1 MTSSKKI
8 KICIFTSVHPWN
20 DVRIFYKQATSLA
33 KRYSVELHAPAEFD
47 KKTINKLTV
56 RGLPLWEN
64 KRHRVKTFFILLK
77 RIWTS
82 EADIF
87 HFHDP
92 ELIVHGLILKIFRRK
107 KVIFDV
113 HENTIQLIKDRS
125 WISYI
130 YKKPLS
136 LFYLGLEKLAPI
148 LFDKIILAEESYRS
162 FIPNN
167 SEVILNF
174 PLVSHILKDQKKQ
187 TDAIYVGGVLKE
199 RGAFELLKIAN
210 YVVDEIPTFLMKIVG
225 PVGNTL
231 LYELKKYIKIN
242 NLKNNVIITGAI
254 DHSLAMEEVKK
265 AKIGLAILH
274 PIGNYLNSLPT
285 KLFEYMCY
293 GLPFIASDFEYWKRF
308 FNGEKAGYFVPYD
321 NTQYS
326 ADKIITLLTDDHLR
340 NQLGVTG
347 KELVKEEY
355 EWLTE
360 EKKLF
365 TIYDTI
371 IANIYIK

>member
-1 MTSSKKI
+1 MATSEKKI
-8 KICIFTSVHPWN
+8 NIFIFTSVHPWN

-47 KKTINKLTV
+47 KKKINKLTV

-64 KRHRVKTFFILLK
+64 KRNRVKTFFILLK
-77 RIWTS
+77 RIWS
-82 EADIF
+82 SDADIF

-92 ELIVHGLILKIFRRK
+92 ELIIHGLILKIFRKK

-136 LFYLGLEKLAPI
+136 LFYLGLEKLAVI
-148 LFDKIILAEESYRS
+148 LFDKIILAEESYRT

-174 PLVSHILKDQKKQ
+174 PLVSKIVKDQEKR

-210 YVVDEIPTFLMKIVG
+210 YVVDDIPTFLMKIIG

-231 LYELKKYIKIN
+231 LYELKKYIEIN
-242 NLKNNVIITGAI
+242 NLKNNVIITNTI
-254 DHSLAMEEVKK
+254 DHNLAMEEVNK

-285 KLFEYMCY
+285 KLFEYMKY

-308 FNGEKAGYFVPYD
+308 FNGKKSGIFVPFD
-321 NTQYS
+321 NIQYA
-326 ADKIITLLTDDHLR
+326 ADKIIKLLKDDYLR
-340 NQLGVTG
+340 NQLGTTG
-347 KELVKEEY
+347 KELVNEKY
-355 EWLTE
+355 KWLTE

-365 TIYDTI
+365 TVYEKI
-371 IANIYIK
+371 IAHKL

>member
-1 MTSSKKI
+1 MATSEKKI
-8 KICIFTSVHPWN
+8 NIFIFTSVHPWN

-47 KKTINKLTV
+47 KKIINKLTV

-64 KRHRVKTFFILLK
+64 KRNRVKTFFILLK
-77 RIWTS
+77 RIWRS
-82 EADIF
+82 DADIF

-125 WISYI
+125 WISYF

-136 LFYLGLEKLAPI
+136 LFYLGLEKLAAI
-148 LFDKIILAEESYRS
+148 LFDKIILAEESYRT

-174 PLVSHILKDQKKQ
+174 PLASKIVKDQEKR

-210 YVVDEIPTFLMKIVG
+210 YVVDDIPTFLMKIIG

-231 LYELKKYIKIN
+231 LYELKKYIEIN
-242 NLKNNVIITGAI
+242 NLKNNIIITNTI
-254 DHSLAMEEVKK
+254 DHNLAMEEVNK

-285 KLFEYMCY
+285 KLFEYMKY
-293 GLPFIASDFEYWKRF
+293 GLPFIASDFEYWMRF
-308 FNGEKAGYFVPYD
+308 FNGKKSGIFVPFD
-321 NTQYS
+321 NIQYA
-326 ADKIITLLTDDHLR
+326 ADKIITLLKDDYLR
-340 NQLGVTG
+340 NQLGTRG
-347 KELVKEEY
+347 IELVNEKY
-355 EWLTE
+355 KWLTE

-365 TIYDTI
+365 TVYEKI
-371 IANIYIK
+371 IAHKL